1 MFLSSALTKIPHGA
15 WVTLMIAGA
24 LTLIFILWRYGK
36 EEQWKAEARD
46 HIPLSQVVQFRSD
59 VKDMESPQLQMSR
72 AFGGASISTAS
83 GLGIFFDKAGS
94 QAVAPHVLV
103 QFLQKFRA
111 APVFIVLFHLRP
123 QSQPTVAPEDRYSV
137 ARCFAGGSSGKDKI
151 PIPNCYR
158 LIVRYGYTDEIITP
172 DLGQLIVD
180 AIRTYLLSKD
190 QESDEV
196 RSSLETLERAY
207 KDQVI
212 YIVGKEQL
220 LVKKGAN
227 IIRWAVLSAFIW
239 IRGITSS
246 KVERLNVQIE
256 RLVEVGFVKEI

>member
-1 MFLSSALTKIPHGA
+1 M
-15 WVTLMIAGA
+15 
-24 LTLIFILWRYGK
+24 
-36 EEQWKAEARD
+36 
-46 HIPLSQVVQFRSD
+46 
-59 VKDMESPQLQMSR
+59 
-72 AFGGASISTAS
+72 
-83 GLGIFFDKAGS
+83 
-94 QAVAPHVLV
+94 
-103 QFLQKFRA
+103 
-111 APVFIVLFHLRP
+111 
-123 QSQPTVAPEDRYSV
+123 
-137 ARCFAGGSSGKDKI
+137 
-151 PIPNCYR
+151 
-158 LIVRYGYTDEIITP
+158 RYGYTDEIITP